1 MANVTNMLK
10 KKQGAADKAPLQ
22 FREDLMCTKTE
33 STGKE
38 GGAAQK
44 RSLLQQSARME
55 FVALH
60 LHAV

>member
-1 MANVTNMLK
+1 MLK